1 MGHVMGHARGPGHA
15 HDGHG
20 LQTAA
25 GRHRR
30 RLVAVL
36 LISLA
41 ILVAEVVGGVLSGSL
56 ALLADAGHML
66 TDVAGLALALVAIA
80 LAQRPP
86 TLTRTWGLARAE
98 VLAAGVNAVFLIAV
112 GIWVLAE
119 AVRRF
124 ADPPEVASG
133 IMLVFGAIGLAGNL
147 LAMWL
152 LASAQR
158 ESINMRGAFLEVF
171 SDAVASLGVLVAA
184 VLVRYTP
191 WDRAD
196 TVVAA
201 GIAVFILPRAFR
213 LLREAVQ
220 VLLES
225 TPRDVDLAEVRRHIL
240 EVPRVLDVHD
250 LHASTVTSGLPVLSA
265 HVVIDAGC
273 FRDGHAPH
281 VLDKLQHCLASDFDV
296 LHSTFQ
302 LEPDGHLHH
311 EHSHHP

>member
-1 MGHVMGHARGPGHA
+1 MGEGHA
-15 HDGHG
+15 HDAVG
-20 LQTAA
+20 LRTAA

-30 RLVAVL
+30 RLLLVL

-41 ILVAEVVGGVLSGSL
+41 ILVTEVVGGLVSGSL

-98 VLAAGVNAVFLIAV
+98 ILAAGVNAVVLIAV
-112 GIWVLAE
+112 GVWVLVE
-119 AVRRF
+119 SVRRIS
-124 ADPPEVASG
+124 DPPPVDTAT
-133 IMLVFGAIGLAGNL
+133 MLVFGLIGLAGN
-147 LAMWL
+147 AVAIAL

-158 ESINMRGAFLEVF
+158 DSLNMRGAFLEVL
-171 SDAVASLGVLVAA
+171 SDAVASLGVVMAA
-184 VLVRYTP
+184 LL
-191 WDRAD
+191 DRWTAFAEAD
-196 TVVAA
+196 VVVAA
-201 GIAVFILPRAFR
+201 CIALFILPRAVH
-213 LLREAVQ
+213 LLREAVR

-240 EVPRVLDVHD
+240 EIPRVLDVHD

-265 HVVIDAGC
+265 HVVLDAGC
-273 FRDGHAPH
+273 FRDGHAPR
-281 VLDKLQHCLASDFDV
+281 VLDALQHCLANDFDV

-302 LEPDGHLHH
+302 LEPHGHLHH

>member
-1 MGHVMGHARGPGHA
+1 MGEGHA
-15 HDGHG
+15 HNAQE
-20 LQTAA
+20 LRTAA
-25 GRHRR
+25 GRHRN
-30 RLVAVL
+30 RLALVL

-41 ILVAEVVGGVLSGSL
+41 VLIAQVVGGLLSGSL

-98 VLAAGVNAVFLIAV
+98 VLAAGVNGLVLIAV
-112 GIWVLAE
+112 GIWVLVE

-124 ADPPEVASG
+124 ADPPEVATG
-133 IMLVFGAIGLAGNL
+133 TMLLFGLIGLAGNT
-147 LAMWL
+147 AGIWL

-158 ESINMRGAFLEVF
+158 ASLNLRGAFLEVV
-171 SDAVASLGVLVAA
+171 SDAVASLGVIVAA
-184 VLVRYTP
+184 LVTRYTSVQV
-191 WDRAD
+191 AD
-196 TVVAA
+196 TAVAA
-201 GIAVFILPRAFR
+201 GIAVFILPRALR
-213 LLREAVQ
+213 LLRDAVQ

-240 EVPRVLDVHD
+240 GIPRVLDVHD
-250 LHASTVTSGLPVLSA
+250 LHASTVTSGLPVLTA
-265 HVVIDAGC
+265 HVVVESGC
-273 FRDGHAPH
+273 FLDGHAPQ
-281 VLDKLQHCLASDFDV
+281 VLDQLQHCLANDFDV

-311 EHSHHP
+311 ERAQHP

>member
-1 MGHVMGHARGPGHA
+1 MGDGHA
-15 HDGHG
+15 HDAQV
-20 LQTAA
+20 LRTAA

-30 RLVAVL
+30 RLVLVL

-41 ILVAEVVGGVLSGSL
+41 ILVTEVVGGLLSGSL

-66 TDVAGLALALVAIA
+66 TDVAGLGLALVAIA

-98 VLAAGVNAVFLIAV
+98 ILAAGVNAVVLIGVAA
-112 GIWVLAE
+112 WVLVE
-119 AVRRF
+119 SFRRF
-124 ADPPEVASG
+124 SDPPEVATG
-133 IMLVFGAIGLAGNL
+133 TMLVFGIVGLAGNGV
-147 LAMWL
+147 AIGL

-158 ESINMRGAFLEVF
+158 ESLNMRGAFLEVL
-171 SDAVASLGVLVAA
+171 SDAVASLGVIVAA
-184 VLVRYTP
+184 LLTRYTGLSA
-191 WDRAD
+191 AD

-201 GIAVFILPRAFR
+201 GIALFILPRAVR
-213 LLREAVQ
+213 LLREAVRI
-220 VLLES
+220 LLES

-240 EVPRVLDVHD
+240 QIPRVLDVHD

-273 FRDGHAPH
+273 FRDGHAPRL
-281 VLDKLQHCLASDFDV
+281 LDALQHCLAHDFDV

-302 LEPDGHLHH
+302 LEPAGHLHH
-311 EHSHHP
+311 ERSHHA

>member
-1 MGHVMGHARGPGHA
+1 MAQGHA
-15 HDGHG
+15 HGRHG

-25 GRHRR
+25 GRHRH

-41 ILVAEVVGGVLSGSL
+41 ILVAEVVGGLLSGSL

-98 VLAAGVNAVFLIAV
+98 VLAAGVNALVLIAV
-112 GIWVLAE
+112 GVWVLVE

-124 ADPPEVASG
+124 ADPPAVASG
-133 IMLVFGAIGLAGNL
+133 TMLVFGAVGLAGNA
-147 LAMWL
+147 LAMGL

-158 ESINMRGAFLEVF
+158 DSINIRGEFLEVL

-184 VLVRYTP
+184 LLVRYTP
-191 WDRAD
+191 WESAD
-196 TVVAA
+196 AVVAA
-201 GIAVFILPRAFR
+201 GIAVFILPRALR

-225 TPRDVDLAEVRRHIL
+225 TPRNVDLAEVRRHIL
-240 EVPRVLDVHD
+240 GVPRVLDVHD

-281 VLDKLQHCLASDFDV
+281 VLDQLQHCLAADFDV

-302 LEPDGHLHH
+302 LEPDGHLYH
-311 EHSHHP
+311 EHSRHP

>member
-1 MGHVMGHARGPGHA
+1 MTEGHA
-15 HDGHG
+15 HDARQ
-20 LQTAA
+20 LRTVA
-25 GRHRR
+25 GEHRK

-36 LISLA
+36 LISLT

-98 VLAAGVNAVFLIAV
+98 ILAAGVNALVLVGV
-112 GIWVLAE
+112 GIWVLVE
-119 AVRRF
+119 AIRRLTE
-124 ADPPEVASG
+124 PPDVATG
-133 IMLVFGAIGLAGNL
+133 TMLVFGTIGLAGN
-147 LAMWL
+147 AVAIWL
-152 LASAQR
+152 LVSVQKD
-158 ESINMRGAFLEVF
+158 SLNLRGAFLEVV

-184 VLVRYTP
+184 LLIRYTSFQA
-191 WDRAD
+191 AD
-196 TVVAA
+196 TIVA
-201 GIAVFILPRAFR
+201 IAIAAFIVPRAVQ
-213 LLREAVQ
+213 LLREAVS

-240 EVPRVLDVHD
+240 GISRVLDVHD

-265 HVVIDAGC
+265 HVVVEAGC
-273 FRDGHAPH
+273 FHDGRAPQ
-281 VLDKLQHCLASDFDV
+281 VLDRLQACLAHDFDV

-311 EHSHHP
+311 EQAHHP

>member
-1 MGHVMGHARGPGHA
+1 MGQAHA
-15 HDGHG
+15 HHPHG

-25 GRHRR
+25 GRHRH
-30 RLVAVL
+30 RLLAVL
-36 LISLA
+36 LISVV
-41 ILVAEVVGGVLSGSL
+41 ILVAQVVGGLLSGSL

-98 VLAAGVNAVFLIAV
+98 VLAAGVNAVVLIAV
-112 GIWVLAE
+112 GIWVLVE

-124 ADPPEVASG
+124 TDPPDVASG
-133 IMLVFGAIGLAGNL
+133 TMLVFGAIGLAGNVL
-147 LAMWL
+147 GMGL

-158 ESINMRGAFLEVF
+158 ESINMRGAFLEVL
-171 SDAVASLGVLVAA
+171 SDAVASMGVLVAA
-184 VLVRYTP
+184 LLIRYTS
-191 WDRAD
+191 WQNAD

-240 EVPRVLDVHD
+240 KIPRVLDVHD

-265 HVVIDAGC
+265 HVVIDGGC
-273 FRDGHAPH
+273 FRDGHAPQ
-281 VLDKLQHCLASDFDV
+281 VLDQLQHCLAADFDV

-311 EHSHHP
+311 ERSHHP

>member
-1 MGHVMGHARGPGHA
+1 MTHGHA
-15 HDGHG
+15 HHG
-20 LQTAA
+20 QGMRTAA
-25 GRHRR
+25 GRHWR
-30 RLVAVL
+30 RLLLVL
-36 LISLA
+36 LVSLA
-41 ILVAEVVGGVLSGSL
+41 ILVAQVVGGLLSGSL

-66 TDVAGLALALVAIA
+66 TDVAGLALALFAVA

-98 VLAAGVNAVFLIAV
+98 VLAAGVNAVVLLAV
-112 GIWVLAE
+112 GVWVLVE

-133 IMLVFGAIGLAGNL
+133 TMLVFGAVGLAGN
-147 LAMWL
+147 AVGVWL
-152 LASAQR
+152 LAGVQR
-158 ESINMRGAFLEVF
+158 ESLNLRGAFLEVL

-184 VLVRYTP
+184 VLVRFTP
-191 WDRAD
+191 WDFAD

-225 TPRDVDLAEVRRHIL
+225 TPHDVDLAEVRRHIL
-240 EVPRVLDVHD
+240 GIPRVLDVHD

-273 FRDGHAPH
+273 FQDGQAPL
-281 VLDKLQHCLASDFDV
+281 VLDRLQHCLAADFDV
-296 LHSTFQ
+296 THSTFQ

-311 EHSHHP
+311 ERSHHP

>member
-1 MGHVMGHARGPGHA
+1 MGQGHA
-15 HDGHG
+15 HGGTG

-25 GRHRR
+25 GRHRH
-30 RLVAVL
+30 RLLAVL
-36 LISLA
+36 LISLV
-41 ILVAEVVGGVLSGSL
+41 ILVAQVAGGLLSGSL

-66 TDVAGLALALVAIA
+66 TDVAGLALALVAIG

-98 VLAAGVNAVFLIAV
+98 VLAAGVNAVVLIAV
-112 GIWVLAE
+112 GIWVLVE

-133 IMLVFGAIGLAGNL
+133 TMLVFGVIGLAGNA
-147 LAMWL
+147 LAMAL

-158 ESINMRGAFLEVF
+158 ESLNIRGAFLEVL
-171 SDAVASLGVLVAA
+171 SDAVASIGVLVAA
-184 VLVRYTP
+184 LLVRYTP
-191 WDRAD
+191 WDNAD

-220 VLLES
+220 VLLEG

-240 EVPRVLDVHD
+240 EIPRVLDVHD

-265 HVVIDAGC
+265 HVVVDAGC
-273 FRDGHAPH
+273 FQDGHAPQ
-281 VLDKLQHCLASDFDV
+281 VLDRLQHCLAADFDV

-311 EHSHHP
+311 EHSPHP

>member
-1 MGHVMGHARGPGHA
+1 MGEGHA
-15 HDGHG
+15 HHGHG
-20 LQTAA
+20 LRTTAG

-30 RLVAVL
+30 RLVVVL
-36 LISLA
+36 LLSVV
-41 ILVAEVVGGVLSGSL
+41 ILVAEVVGGLLSGSL

-66 TDVAGLALALVAIA
+66 TDVAGLALALFAIA

-98 VLAAGVNAVFLIAV
+98 VLAAGVNALVLIAV
-112 GIWVLAE
+112 GVWVLVE

-124 ADPPEVASG
+124 SEPPEVASG
-133 IMLVFGAIGLAGNL
+133 TMLVFGAVGLAGNGVGV
-147 LAMWL
+147 WL

-158 ESINMRGAFLEVF
+158 DSLNIRGAFLEVL
-171 SDAVASLGVLVAA
+171 SDAVASAGVIVAA
-184 VLVRYTP
+184 LLIRYTP
-191 WDRAD
+191 WDSAD

-213 LLREAVQ
+213 LLREAVL

-240 EVPRVLDVHD
+240 GIARVLDVHD

-265 HVVIDAGC
+265 HVVVEAAC
-273 FRDGHAPH
+273 FHDGHAPQ
-281 VLDKLQHCLASDFDV
+281 VLDQLQHCLAADFDV

>member
-1 MGHVMGHARGPGHA
+1 MAQGHA
-15 HDGHG
+15 HHLHG

-25 GRHRR
+25 GRHRH

-36 LISLA
+36 LVSLA
-41 ILVAEVVGGVLSGSL
+41 ILVAEAVGGLLSGSL

-66 TDVAGLALALVAIA
+66 TDVAGLALALFAIA

-98 VLAAGVNAVFLIAV
+98 VLAAGVNALVLLAV
-112 GIWVLAE
+112 GVWVLVE
-119 AVRRF
+119 AVRRL
-124 ADPPEVASG
+124 AEPPEVASG
-133 IMLVFGAIGLAGNL
+133 TMLAFGVVGLAGN
-147 LAMWL
+147 AVGIWL

-158 ESINMRGAFLEVF
+158 DSLNLRGAFLEVL

-184 VLVRYTP
+184 LLIRYTP
-191 WDRAD
+191 WDNAD

-201 GIAVFILPRAFR
+201 AIAVFILPRSVK
-213 LLREAVQ
+213 LLRDAVR

-240 EVPRVLDVHD
+240 GIARVLDVHD

-265 HVVIDAGC
+265 HVVVDAGC
-273 FRDGHAPH
+273 FHDGHAPQ
-281 VLDKLQHCLASDFDV
+281 VLDQLQHCLAADFDV

-302 LEPDGHLHH
+302 LEPHGHLPH